1 MLLYGCSLSK
11 KAPNCDRNVQ
21 CVKGLVDE
29 KTLYVVGK
37 FHNIFHTENAHFVP
51 SILDLK

>member
-1 MLLYGCSLSK
+1 MVALYKKRLLIVTGH
-11 KAPNCDRNVQ
+11 VQ

-29 KTLYVVGK
+29 QTLYVVGK
-37 FHNIFHTENAHFVP
+37 FHNIFCIYNAHFVP